1 MKKLMLALAVCAG
14 LSLFTGGARAQN
26 PINLNGSTLDLTP
39 VADTSVN
46 GLSGRQFPSAGNDT
60 QRIDFTQTAASIRV
74 DGMID
79 FADNTQLPPGNA
91 IQWIGMVNIQNA
103 GSYSF

>member
-1 MKKLMLALAVCAG
+1 MKKLMLALAVCAA
-14 LSLFTGGARAQN
+14 LSLFSAEAGAQS

-60 QRIDFTQTAASIRV
+60 QRIDFTQTAATIRG
-74 DGMID
+74 DGMIYFPD
-79 FADNTQLPPGNA
+79 KTQLPPGNP
-91 IQWIGMVNIQNA
+91 IQWIGMVKIQH
-103 GSYSF
+103 